1 VTVGYTYGYMG
12 TVVSADGVVVYGTGY
27 YYTPYIG
34 PTAWVPVPVT
44 YGYASGQRGA
54 TYNPNT
60 GAAARGGSATVGN
73 AYTGSQ
79 NTAKWGQVSGPGGQS
94 ASAAKVGNNYY
105 AGHDG
110 NVYKNTGSGW
120 EQRTGGGWG
129 SVQNSGQVQ
138 SLQSQQQ
145 ARQAGQQRSAA
156 SASRGSWGGGFSG
169 SRPSGGGGGRRC

>member
-1 VTVGYTYGYMG
+1 LPARIRAPVHYATYVKIYNVTPQTVTVGYTYGYMG

-44 YGYASGQRGA
+44 GGYASGQRGA

-60 GAAARGGSATVGN
+60 GVAARGGSATVGN

-94 ASAAKVGNNYY
+94 ASAAKVGNNVY

-120 EQRTGGGWG
+120 EQKTGGECYPF
-129 SVQNSGQVQ
+129 
-138 SLQSQQQ
+138 
-145 ARQAGQQRSAA
+145 
-156 SASRGSWGGGFSG
+156 FSKIWNHYPG
-169 SRPSGGGGGRRC
+169 KRD